1 MRVKTALLA
10 MMLAVLPLSGTM
22 AQTYDPRVTKLEE
35 QVRQLNGR
43 IEELNFQ
50 LLQMQEA
57 LRKAQEDN
65 EFRLQQLEEKRSQA
79 GSDTGSATAQA
90 VEQPM
95 DMADGKD
102 PSAATTD
109 GAAGNGVDWSKAG
122 SGSTELGAPPRDLG
136 TLSVDRDG
144 NATAGETPGDGTT
157 VAALPQADNPEGLY
171 SDSYQF
177 VLAGDY
183 KAAETG
189 FGTYI
194 QRYPKGERIA
204 DAKFWLG
211 ESLIGQER
219 YPEAAEVFL
228 DATKA
233 HPTSGK
239 APDMML
245 KLGVSLAAMKKTD
258 IACAT
263 YGAIAKK
270 YPGISSAMKE
280 RIAQEQALAG
290 C

>member
-1 MRVKTALLA
+1 MRLKTALLA
-10 MMLAVLPLSGTM
+10 LMLAVFPLSGTM
-22 AQTYDPRVTKLEE
+22 AQTYDPRVTQLEE

-65 EFRLQQLEEKRSQA
+65 EFRLQQLEEKRSEA
-79 GSDTGSATAQA
+79 GTEQDAGTRTAETP
-90 VEQPM
+90 EQPM
-95 DMADGKD
+95 DMTDGSD
-102 PSAATTD
+102 PSVAEAPGSGD
-109 GAAGNGVDWSKAG
+109 AVDWSNAG
-122 SGSTELGAPPRDLG
+122 SSATLGAPPRTLG
-136 TLSVDRDG
+136 TLSVDEK
-144 NATAGETPGDGTT
+144 GETADGGTDDAS
-157 VAALPQADNPEGLY
+157 VAAVPQADSPEGLY

-189 FGTYI
+189 FATYVE
-194 QRYPKGERIA
+194 RYPDGDRIA

-219 YPEAAEVFL
+219 YAEAAEVFL

-233 HPTSGK
+233 HPASGK

>member
-1 MRVKTALLA
+1 MRFKTALLA
-10 MMLAVLPLSGTM
+10 MMLAVFPLSGTM
-22 AQTYDPRVTKLEE
+22 AQTYDPRVTELEE

-43 IEELNFQ
+43 LEELNFQ
-50 LLQMQEA
+50 LLQMQEM

-79 GSDTGSATAQA
+79 GSGQDAGERTAGST
-90 VEQPM
+90 EQPM
-95 DMADGKD
+95 DM
-102 PSAATTD
+102 TD
-109 GAAGNGVDWSKAG
+109 GDAPSVAQAPGAGEAVDWSKAG
-122 SGSTELGAPPRDLG
+122 SSATLGAPPRTLG
-136 TLSVDRDG
+136 TLSVDEKGNPLDG
-144 NATAGETPGDGTT
+144 GAGSDGTT
-157 VAALPQADNPEGLY
+157 VAALPQADSPEGLY

-183 KAAETG
+183 KAAEAG
-189 FGTYI
+189 FTTYVE
-194 QRYPKGERIA
+194 RYPDGERIA

-219 YPEAAEVFL
+219 YADAAEVFL

-263 YGAIAKK
+263 YAAIGKK

>member
-1 MRVKTALLA
+1 MRLKTALLA
-10 MMLAVLPLSGTM
+10 MMLAVFPLSGTM
-22 AQTYDPRVTKLEE
+22 AQTYDPRVTQLEE

-43 IEELNFQ
+43 VEELNFQ

-65 EFRLQQLEEKRSQA
+65 EFRLQQLEEKRSEA
-79 GSDTGSATAQA
+79 GTETNAGRQTAETA
-90 VEQPM
+90 EQPM
-95 DMADGKD
+95 DMTDGSD
-102 PSAATTD
+102 PSVAEAPGSGD
-109 GAAGNGVDWSKAG
+109 AVDWSNAG
-122 SGSTELGAPPRDLG
+122 SSATLGAPPRTLG
-136 TLSVDRDG
+136 TLSVDEK
-144 NATAGETPGDGTT
+144 GETADGGTGGAT
-157 VAALPQADNPEGLY
+157 VAAGPQADSPEGLY

-183 KAAETG
+183 KAAEAG
-189 FGTYI
+189 FTTYVD
-194 QRYPKGERIA
+194 RYPDGERIA

-219 YPEAAEVFL
+219 YAEAAEVFL

-233 HPTSGK
+233 HPASGK

-245 KLGVSLAAMKKTD
+245 KLGVSLAAMQKTD